1 MHFIDWF
8 IIVSYLAWIIYDG
21 LKRTKAADE
30 IEGYFLAKRSMPWW
44 AAGLSVMATQLSAIT
59 MVSTTGQG
67 YSDGLRFVQFYFA
80 LPIAMVILSIT
91 LVPFFYRARVFT
103 AYEYLERRFDPATR
117 ALASLL
123 FLVSRGLQVGVI
135 IAAPAVILSIMLGW
149 DFTLTA
155 LAIGAPTALYTMFG
169 GVQAVTWTDVKQM
182 VVIVAGLIAAVAALI
197 LGLPD
202 QVSLH
207 DALQVAG
214 ATGRLQSMD
223 FTFDLN
229 QTYTF
234 WSGMIGGLFLM
245 LGYFGCDQSQVQRY
259 LTARSLKDARKSL
272 LVSAFAK
279 IPLQALILLT
289 GVLVFVFYVF
299 HEPPMLFN
307 PVHEARVGA
316 SGRAAEYAGLEQE
329 FHRAFDARRV
339 AADAVVTAHDSGNEA
354 QLRLA
359 ESGFNA
365 RNDDIQAVRARA
377 ETLVKQVAGDERY
390 TDVNYVFPSF
400 VLDELPIGLVG
411 LIIAAIFAAAMSSI
425 SAELNSLST
434 ATVIDFYRRYVRRS
448 SSDAHYL
455 LVSKIV
461 TGVWGAFAIVV
472 ALYAVNLGSLIEV
485 VNRFGSF
492 FYGSLL
498 GVFVLAVGVP
508 WANARGAFW
517 GMIGGMAA
525 VIAVAATTSISFLW
539 LNAVGALAV
548 CLIGMAVSAA
558 GRRA

>member
-1 MHFIDWF
+1 M
-8 IIVSYLAWIIYDG
+8 
-21 LKRTKAADE
+21 
-30 IEGYFLAKRSMPWW
+30 
-44 AAGLSVMATQLSAIT
+44 
-59 MVSTTGQG
+59 
-67 YSDGLRFVQFYFA
+67 
-80 LPIAMVILSIT
+80 
-91 LVPFFYRARVFT
+91 
-103 AYEYLERRFDPATR
+103 
-117 ALASLL
+117 
-123 FLVSRGLQVGVI
+123 
-135 IAAPAVILSIMLGW
+135 
-149 DFTLTA
+149 
-155 LAIGAPTALYTMFG
+155 
-169 GVQAVTWTDVKQM
+169 
-182 VVIVAGLIAAVAALI
+182 I

-498 GVFVLAVGVP
+498 GVFVLAVGRALGERQRRLLGNDRRHGCSHRRRRDDVDLVP
-508 WANARGAFW
+508 VAQRGGCSRGLPYRHGRERGRPAGLSSRTPPRSGCNLQDFVDEEQIGEQRAQVDRGVEIVHELRAKRWLGEHEPDRRPSVTRVAIEHFNEGAVVTQGLELFLLSQAAEQITDPGERVIDACEEVTCLASSLTAGSGWQALRGERQQKFVAFLDT
-517 GMIGGMAA
+517 
-525 VIAVAATTSISFLW
+525 IAPSFQLVPQRHQVAARSR
-539 LNAVGALAV
+539 
-548 CLIGMAVSAA
+548 SAA
-558 GRRA
+558 GLAPPDSGPTGHRWGSWCSR

>member
-8 IIVSYLAWIIYDG
+8 IIVGYLVWIVYDG

-67 YSDGLRFVQFYFA
+67 YSDGLRFVQFYFG

-91 LVPFFYRARVFT
+91 LVPFFYRARVYT

-182 VVIVAGLIAAVAALI
+182 VVIVAGLSAAVTALI

-214 ATGRLQSMD
+214 STGRLQSID

-259 LTARSLKDARKSL
+259 LTARSLKDARQSL
-272 LVSAFAK
+272 LISAFAK
-279 IPLQALILLT
+279 VPLQALILLT

-307 PVHEARVGA
+307 PAYEARVRA

-339 AADAVVTAHDSGNEA
+339 AADAVVTAHESGSEA
-354 QLRLA
+354 QLRLV

-365 RNDDIQAVRARA
+365 RNDDIRAVRDRA
-377 ETLVKQVAGDERY
+377 EALVKQVAGDERY
-390 TDVNYVFPSF
+390 TDVNYVFPTF
-400 VLDELPIGLVG
+400 VIGELPIGLVG

-455 LVSKIV
+455 LVAKV
-461 TGVWGAFAIVV
+461 ATGVWGAFAIVV

-498 GVFVLAVGVP
+498 GVFMLAVGVP

-517 GMIGGMAA
+517 GMIGGMAT

-539 LNAVGALAV
+539 LNAVGAIAV
-548 CLIGMAVSAA
+548 SLIGMAVSAS
-558 GRRA
+558 GRRS